1 MSRRPLQSAPHSG
14 APAPRRRRS
23 PGRLLAGPL
32 SVIGHALVLL
42 ALLSA
47 HVEPPKVPES
57 VPMTVALVAPPPP
70 PLPPAP
76 PAKVEAPPAPAPP
89 APAKASV
96 AKASPAKNR
105 PRPKLRP
112 PRTPPP
118 PDVETLAASDT
129 PAPPLA
135 DGLGEAELV
144 GATTAG
150 AGGGYG
156 AGAGGGGACD
166 MVRLLQDALRK
177 NPRVRAAVVQAHPGA
192 VASGKAVMLWNGD
205 WVKSPGQEGK
215 GLAGL
220 REAIILEVA
229 FAPKAC
235 RTDPVRGLVLISLND
250 SPGGVRL
257 ALGSDRWRWSD
268 LLFAR

>member
-1 MSRRPLQSAPHSG
+1 M
-14 APAPRRRRS
+14 
-23 PGRLLAGPL
+23 AGPV
-32 SVIGHALVLL
+32 SVVGHALVLL

-47 HVEPPKVPES
+47 HVDPPKVPES

-70 PLPPAP
+70 PAPPAP
-76 PAKVEAPPAPAPP
+76 APAKVEAPPAPTPP
-89 APAKASV
+89 APAKSSA
-96 AKASPAKNR
+96 AKPSPAKSR
-105 PRPKLRP
+105 PRPKVRP
-112 PRTPPP
+112 PRVPPP
-118 PDVETLAASDT
+118 PDVETVAASDT
-129 PAPPLA
+129 PAPELA
-135 DGLGEAELV
+135 DGLGEAELA

-150 AGGGYG
+150 SGSGSG
-156 AGAGGGGACD
+156 AGFGSGSGGGGTCD

-177 NPRVRAAVVQAHPGA
+177 NPRVRAAVVRAHPGA

-235 RTDPVRGLVLISLND
+235 RTDPMRGLVLISLND
-250 SPGGVRL
+250 SPGSVRL

>member
-1 MSRRPLQSAPHSG
+1 MSRRPQQSQPHSG
-14 APAPRRRRS
+14 APAPRRRRRL
-23 PGRLLAGPL
+23 GRLLAGPL
-32 SVIGHALVLL
+32 SVAGHGLLIL

-47 HVEPPKVPES
+47 HGDPPKVVES
-57 VPMTVALVAPPPP
+57 APMIVALVAPPPP
-70 PLPPAP
+70 PPPAP
-76 PAKVEAPPAPAPP
+76 PAQVEAPPAPAPP
-89 APAKASV
+89 APAKAST
-96 AKASPAKNR
+96 AKSSPAKSR

-118 PDVETLAASDT
+118 ADVETLAASDS
-129 PAPPLA
+129 PAPALA
-135 DGLGEAELV
+135 DGLGEAALI

-150 AGGGYG
+150 GGGG
-156 AGAGGGGACD
+156 SGSGAGGGGACD

-177 NPRVRAAVVQAHPGA
+177 NPRVRSAVVRAHPHA
-192 VASGKAVMLWNGD
+192 VAAGKAVMLWDGD

-235 RTDPVRGLVLISLND
+235 RTDPMRGLVLISLND
-250 SPGGVRL
+250 SPGSVRL
-257 ALGSDRWRWSD
+257 ALGSDQWRWSD